1 MADAA
6 GGGGA
11 GAGLESGL
19 GSGSNSGSDSDSDS
33 GSGPGLGL
41 ESRSNSVSDSGSGD
55 ELAGRSA
62 LVTGAGN
69 GLGRAIA
76 LGLARAGARVVLVGR
91 TESKLV
97 ETAALLPDPKAARVA
112 VCDVSSPTSVDALR
126 TTLDTDTDTAPPI
139 SILIN
144 NAGIGGPVKPL
155 TDIDPAEWDEV
166 FAANVRSI
174 YLMCRAFLPAMTA
187 HGSGDVINIASVSG
201 KRPLTRRTP
210 YTASKMAVIGLTRTL
225 AFEVGPQGVSV
236 NSLSPG
242 PCRGPRMERNFTLEA
257 AATGTSYEEAEAT
270 FVGRAALRR
279 LVEEDEV
286 SAAVLAMLRM
296 PGLCGA
302 DIDLSAGM
310 IAPA

>member
-1 MADAA
+1 MAD
-6 GGGGA
+6 GA
-11 GAGLESGL
+11 GRSA
-19 GSGSNSGSDSDSDS
+19 GSNTS
-33 GSGPGLGL
+33 
-41 ESRSNSVSDSGSGD
+41 SGD
-55 ELAGRSA
+55 DLAGRTA

-91 TESKLV
+91 TESKLA

-112 VCDVSSPTSVDALR
+112 ECDVSSPAAVETLR
-126 TTLDTDTDTAPPI
+126 TDLEADGDADGEQVD
-139 SILIN
+139 ILIN

-155 TDIDPAEWDEV
+155 TEIDPAEWDEV

-174 YLMCRAFLPAMTA
+174 YLMCHAFLPTMTA
-187 HGSGDVINIASVSG
+187 RGSGDVINVASVSG

-210 YTASKMAVIGLTRTL
+210 YTASKMAVLGLTRTL
-225 AFEVGPQGVSV
+225 AFEVGPDGVSV

-257 AATGTSYEEAEAT
+257 AATGTTYDEAEAA
-270 FVGRAALRR
+270 FVGRSALRR

-286 SAAVLAMLRM
+286 AAAVLAMLRM

>member
-1 MADAA
+1 MA
-6 GGGGA
+6 
-11 GAGLESGL
+11 E
-19 GSGSNSGSDSDSDS
+19 
-33 GSGPGLGL
+33 
-41 ESRSNSVSDSGSGD
+41 D
-55 ELAGRSA
+55 ELRDRTA

-76 LGLARAGARVVLVGR
+76 LGLARAGARVILVGR
-91 TESKLV
+91 TQSKLA
-97 ETAALLPDPKAARVA
+97 ETAALLPDSPAARIVTS
-112 VCDVSSPTSVDALR
+112 DVSSPSSVEALAAELSDER
-126 TTLDTDTDTAPPI
+126 I

-187 HGSGDVINIASVSG
+187 RGAGDVINLASVSG

-210 YTASKMAVIGLTRTL
+210 YTASKMAVLGLTRTL

-257 AATGTSYEEAEAT
+257 AATGTTYAEAEEA
-270 FVGRAALRR
+270 FVSRAALRR